1 MGKNK
6 YIETPEKLLEFW
18 NLYKADVKNNPRFK
32 YILSQKTGEMVAEP
46 LERPLTQV
54 GFEAYCYRKFGVTIC
69 HYFDNPLGAY
79 DDYRTICTHIV
90 NERKDDQIDGGM
102 VGQYNSSITQR
113 LNGLTEKTE
122 SVVTTS
128 ISVLNLDPLDDSKD
142 NLLT

>member
-1 MGKNK
+1 MGRNK

-18 NLYKADVKNNPRFK
+18 QLYKQEVKNNPRFK

-54 GFEAYCYRKFGVTIC
+54 GFEAYCYRKFGVTIR
-69 HYFDNPLGAY
+69 HYFDNPDNRY
-79 DDYRTICTHIV
+79 DDYSVICTHIV

-113 LNGLTEKTE
+113 LNNLVERTETTNIE
-122 SVVTTS
+122 QPLFPDVTT
-128 ISVLNLDPLDDSKD
+128 D
-142 NLLT
+142 NCD